1 MLSKVISGGQIGVDI
16 AGLAAARLLG
26 ITTGGTAPKNW
37 MTLRGQQEQAL
48 RLYGL
53 VECDAKGYPAR
64 TERNVRNSDC
74 TIRLAV
80 DFTTP
85 GEVCTM
91 RYIAKHKKPYIDV
104 QIFVDHN
111 EGKISYGIPAKELAH
126 WIISNKFDCINIAG
140 NAKAFLE
147 PHVERYLNDAFYR
160 VLDYRNA
167 EVPDE

>member
-16 AGLAAARLLG
+16 AGLAAARSLG
-26 ITTGGTAPKNW
+26 IKTGGTAPKAW
-37 MTLRGQQEQAL
+37 MTLKGPQEQSH

-53 VECDAKGYPAR
+53 EECSAKGYPAR

-80 DFTTP
+80 DFNTR
-85 GEVCTM
+85 GEICTM
-91 RYIAKHKKPYIDV
+91 RYIAKYKKPHLDI
-104 QIFVDHN
+104 QIFVDHAN
-111 EGKISYGIPAKELAH
+111 GEISYGIPALIAAR
-126 WIISNKFDCINIAG
+126 WIIKNEFDCINIAG

-147 PHVERYLNDAFYR
+147 PHVERYLNNVFYR
-160 VLDYRNA
+160 VLDYDHA